1 MRNFEKINNL
11 KINLATEGVIKG
23 IEANGKIIPTEEIKT
38 KGGWRKDGYKI
49 KKDETPIAHTYIYV
63 PIHFKEIRNGK
74 VIQTIKMMPV
84 NAGFYKETQTTKIEV
99 STLFAT
105 SITLP
110 PAA

>member
-1 MRNFEKINNL
+1 MKNFERIDNL
-11 KINLATEGVIKG
+11 KINLATEGIIKG
-23 IEANGKIIPTEEIKT
+23 IEANGKIIPTEEIRT
-38 KGGWRKDGYKI
+38 KGGWRKAGYKI

-74 VIQTIKMMPV
+74 LVPTIKMIPV

-99 STLFAT
+99 AT
-105 SITLP
+105 NVATEVIQS